1 MSLVLG
7 VDIGGTKI
15 RIGVV
20 SESGEVIA
28 DTTIPTKLPL
38 YPYLEEKILEA
49 QKQFPNLIGIGIGTR
64 GMVDSEEGIVT
75 FETELPGWEGTQVK
89 KQLQA
94 ATGIRVELNND
105 ANCAALAES
114 LLGSAKDYR
123 RVVCLTVGTKLGGGI
138 IIDGNVMNGAHGGGG
153 EIGHMIL
160 YPNGILCGCGRYG
173 CSEEYVSGTAL
184 RRMILNNNV
193 IDPQTEELVT
203 PHELFKM
210 ASNGHKGAITV
221 RNAFLSD
228 FAIVISNLQAILDM
242 DCVVIGGGVSESSD
256 DWWSFLLTEVEPL
269 KLKPLEIKKAVFG
282 NEAGMLG
289 AALLVINRSKSLQY
303 RKGSVKTWQ
312 L

>member
-20 SESGEVIA
+20 SETGEVIA

-38 YPYLEEKILEA
+38 YPYLEEKILEV

-75 FETELPGWEGTQVK
+75 FETELPGWKGTHVK

-94 ATGIRVELNND
+94 ATGIRVEINND

-114 LLGSAKDYR
+114 YLGSAKDYR

-184 RRMILNNNV
+184 RRLILNNNV
-193 IDPQTEELVT
+193 IDPKTEELVT

-210 ASNGHKGAITV
+210 AANGHKGAIAV
-221 RNAFLSD
+221 RNAFLTD

-289 AALLVINRSKSLQY
+289 AALLVIDRSKLLQY